1 MGERVT
7 VEGTVENVIFHNEE
21 NGYTVLLLT
30 VEGEEEPVTVVG
42 CIPCAAA
49 GEGMTVTGVWSVHP
63 VHGSQLTAESVERR
77 MPEREEDMIAY
88 LSSGI
93 LKGIGPATAQRLVER
108 FGADTLLVI
117 EQEPERLRCIK
128 GITAQRAKELS
139 DAFRALTGLRQL
151 MEFLARYD
159 LPVYLAMPLQ
169 RTYGDGAI
177 QALRDDPYILSRA
190 QYGVDFSIAD
200 EIAISLGFDGDD
212 PCRLRAA
219 LTYELEHNAANGHVF
234 LPREKL
240 LFATSQLLAVT
251 PDELELALD
260 KLIEGFGVVEKTIAG
275 VQGCYLPRLYQA
287 ETFVAE
293 RLLSLVRTPV
303 EVLPRAEKVIDDIEK
318 EQGVAYAPLQRQ
330 AVCLAAQGG
339 ILLLTGGPGTGKT
352 TSLRG
357 IVSLYE
363 RMGLDVALLAPTGR
377 AAKRLGEV
385 TGREAQTI
393 HRALGMSYNE
403 LTGQTAFKKNAQDP
417 LEVHAVIV
425 DEMSMVDLPL
435 MDALLAALK
444 PGCRLV
450 MVGDPDQ
457 LPSVGPGNVLGD
469 ILRSGAV
476 DSVTLTEVFRQAEQ
490 SAIIRSAHAVNRGQ
504 APDLSNKQS
513 DFFFLCRR
521 SPDRLVQTVVDLC
534 RTRLPD
540 KMGIPAG
547 QIQVLTPTR
556 KGETG
561 TVSLNRALQAALNP
575 PAPGKRQK
583 AWGDMIFRVGDRV
596 MQTRNNYDVL
606 WEKDDG
612 EAGSGIFNGDVGT
625 VEDIDPSGELVTIR
639 FDDRTSVYTADLLS
653 QLDMAYAMTV
663 HKAQGSEYRAVVLV
677 SAPAAPNLLVRG
689 VLYTAITR
697 ARELLV
703 MVGDDA
709 IPGRMAENDRRTR
722 RYSGL
727 RRRLKQG
734 GPSHGHE

>member
-49 GEGMTVTGVWSVHP
+49 GEGMTVTGVWNVHP
-63 VHGSQLTAESVERR
+63 VHGSQLTAERVERR

-93 LKGIGPATAQRLVER
+93 LKGVGPATAQRLVER

-200 EIAISLGFDGDD
+200 EIAISLGFGGDD

-240 LFATSQLLAVT
+240 LFATSQMLAVT

-357 IVSLYE
+357 IVALYE

-403 LTGQTAFKKNAQDP
+403 LTSQTAFKKNAQDP

-575 PAPGKRQK
+575 PERGKRQK
-583 AWGDMIFRVGDRV
+583 QWGDMTFRVGDRI

-606 WEKDDG
+606 WEKEDG
-612 EAGSGIFNGDVGT
+612 SGGSGIFNGDVG
-625 VEDIDPSGELVTIR
+625 VIQDIDPGGELITLR
-639 FDDRTSVYTADLLS
+639 FDDRTAVYTADLLS
-653 QLDMAYAMTV
+653 QLDMAYAVTV
-663 HKAQGSEYRAVVLV
+663 HKSQGSEYPAVILAAA
-677 SAPAAPNLLVRG
+677 SAAPSLLVRG

-697 ARELLV
+697 ARRLLILA
-703 MVGDDA
+703 GDDA
-709 IPGRMAENDRRTR
+709 VLAQMAANNKQQR

-727 RRRLKQG
+727 RRRLKEG
-734 GPSHGHE
+734 YHEQ

>member
-93 LKGIGPATAQRLVER
+93 LKGVGPATAQRLVER

-117 EQEPERLRCIK
+117 EREPERLRCIK

-190 QYGVDFSIAD
+190 QYGVDFSTVD
-200 EIAISLGFDGDD
+200 EIAISLGFGGDD

-393 HRALGMSYNE
+393 HRCLGMSFND
-403 LTGQTAFKKNAQDP
+403 LTGQVTFKKNAKDP
-417 LEVHAVIV
+417 LEAHAVIV
-425 DEMSMVDLPL
+425 DEMSMVDLEL
-435 MDALLAALK
+435 MRALLEALR
-444 PGCRLV
+444 PSCRLV

-457 LPSVGPGNVLGD
+457 LPSVGAGNVLGD
-469 ILRSGAV
+469 MLRSGVLPAV
-476 DSVTLTEVFRQAEQ
+476 SLTQVFRQAEQ
-490 SAIIRSAHAVNRGQ
+490 SAIIRNAHAVNQGQ
-504 APDLSNKQS
+504 APCMDSNQG

-521 SPDRLVQTVVDLC
+521 SPDRLVQTVVELC
-534 RTRLPD
+534 RDRLPRS
-540 KMGIPAG
+540 MGVEPG
-547 QIQVLTPTR
+547 QIQVLSATR
-556 KGETG
+556 RGECG
-561 TVSLNRALQAALNP
+561 TVNLNRALQAALNP
-575 PAPGKRQK
+575 PGRDKRQK
-583 AWGDMIFRVGDRV
+583 LWGDTVFRVGDRI
-596 MQTRNNYDVL
+596 MQTKNNYDVL
-606 WEKDDG
+606 WTKDDG
-612 EAGSGIFNGDVGT
+612 TVGSGIFNGDVG
-625 VEDIDPSGELVTIR
+625 VIEDIDPAGELLTLR
-639 FDDRTSVYTADLLS
+639 FDDRTAVYTADMLAE
-653 QLDMAYAMTV
+653 LDMAYAMTV
-663 HKAQGSEYRAVVLV
+663 HKSQGSEYPAVVLV
-677 SAPAAPNLLVRG
+677 SAPAAPSLMVRG

-697 ARELLV
+697 ARRLLV
-703 MVGDDA
+703 LVGDDVT
-709 IPGRMAENDRRTR
+709 PVKMAANDRQQR

-727 RRRLKQG
+727 RRRLKEG
-734 GPSHGHE
+734 MA

>member
-108 FGADTLLVI
+108 FGTDTLLVI
-117 EQEPERLRCIK
+117 EREPERLRCIK

-200 EIAISLGFDGDD
+200 EIAISLGFGGDD

-393 HRALGMSYNE
+393 HRCLGMSFND
-403 LTGQTAFKKNAQDP
+403 LTGQVTFKKDAKDP
-417 LEVHAVIV
+417 LEAHAVIV
-425 DEMSMVDLPL
+425 DEMSMVDLEL
-435 MDALLAALK
+435 MRALLEALR
-444 PGCRLV
+444 PSCRLV

-457 LPSVGPGNVLGD
+457 LPSVGAGNVLGD
-469 ILRSGAV
+469 MLRSGVIPAV
-476 DSVTLTEVFRQAEQ
+476 SLTQVFRQAEQ
-490 SAIIRSAHAVNRGQ
+490 SAIIRNAHSVNVGQ
-504 APDLSNKQS
+504 PPCLDSNQG

-521 SPDRLVQTVVDLC
+521 SPDRLVQTVVELC
-534 RTRLPD
+534 RDRLP
-540 KMGIPAG
+540 KSMGVEPG
-547 QIQVLTPTR
+547 QIQVLSATR
-556 KGETG
+556 RGECG
-561 TVSLNRALQAALNP
+561 TVNLNRALQAALNP
-575 PAPGKRQK
+575 PARDKRQK
-583 AWGDMIFRVGDRV
+583 LWGDMVFRVGDRI
-596 MQTRNNYDVL
+596 MQTKNNYDVL
-606 WEKDDG
+606 WTKDDG
-612 EAGSGIFNGDVGT
+612 TVSSGIFNGDVG
-625 VEDIDPSGELVTIR
+625 VIEDIDPAGELLTIR
-639 FDDRTSVYTADLLS
+639 FDDRTAVYTADLLAE
-653 QLDMAYAMTV
+653 LDMAYAMTV
-663 HKAQGSEYRAVVLV
+663 HKSQGSEYPAVVLV
-677 SAPAAPNLLVRG
+677 SAPAAPSLMVRG

-697 ARELLV
+697 ARRLLV
-703 MVGDDA
+703 LVGDDGT
-709 IPGRMAENDRRTR
+709 PVKMAANDRQQR

-727 RRRLKQG
+727 RRRLKEG
-734 GPSHGHE
+734 MA